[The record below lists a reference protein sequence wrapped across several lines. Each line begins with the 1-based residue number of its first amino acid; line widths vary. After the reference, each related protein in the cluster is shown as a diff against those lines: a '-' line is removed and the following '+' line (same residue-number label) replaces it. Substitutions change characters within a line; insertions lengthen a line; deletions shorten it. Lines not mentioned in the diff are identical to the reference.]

1 MALVKWNPMNE
12 LANWEREVDRM
23 IRDVFSPEVRL
34 FEDISHVVPLIDME
48 ETDDAFNITAELPGM
63 KKEDI
68 KITFQDNILTISGEK
83 KTEEKREEKNF
94 HRMERS
100 FGKFSRSIGIPAG
113 VVLDKIDAEYKNGVL
128 YIHIPKAEEA
138 KTKKIDIKL
147 K

>member
-1 MALVKWNPMNE
+1 MALVKWNPLNE

-23 IRDVFSPEVRL
+23 IRDVLSPDVRL
-34 FEDISHVVPLIDME
+34 FEDISHVVPLIDVE
-48 ETDDAFNITAELPGM
+48 ETEDEFNITAELPGM

-83 KTEEKREEKNF
+83 KMEEKREDKNF
-94 HRMERS
+94 HRMERT

-113 VVLDKIDAEYKNGVL
+113 VKLDKIEAEYKNGVL
-128 YIHIPKAEEA
+128 YVHIPKAEEA
-138 KTKKIDIKL
+138 KPKKIDIKL